1 METRFIKT
9 INGWQ
14 ATSTCMLNADREL
27 TIRTARHHSHRD
39 LICTS
44 ASVGHVEQGFV
55 RHVIHQ
61 DFNEA
66 LYQKKVP
73 QVTEKAVRDQHQAI
87 TNDFAVK
94 ELITKVNRFYGVED
108 KVAAAP
114 VAAPVNDTMQCAK
127 AAAKVIRP
135 YLSVAQMKVINTFT
149 KGEEGEWFLNK
160 VIEIAEVIKTMPVTY
175 AQNGKGDQAVVH
187 LHYFHH
193 GSDWYITEK
202 DMDGGVDQ
210 AFGFAILNGD
220 TQNAELG
227 YISIAELVESG
238 VELDLHFEACTLEA
252 VKARMDRGLIA
263 KAFAPPVPP
272 KPVPSPVQA
281 KSEASEAKVA
291 EKSTTVLY
299 QIEHFSDLYADACV
313 RNEASQ
319 LMFLSVYGRDT
330 AIKELMARISLGK
343 LGELRLRGVGEDL
356 SYADKVGH
364 TVALA
369 NVDSLEKVTGRMPK
383 GLFGELTHM
392 WVFQPAVQ
400 APDKGAKQAWL
411 IEDLAPSPQ
420 TTQHMR
426 ERVWQAVCDLATT
439 PMLPHWREPVLA
451 AIWEDMVFELGKKGE
466 RKDVHASY
474 SAPIGNVVAMRVVL
488 TDDFPARVSALIR
501 AGVIGLEPR

>member
-1 METRFIKT
+1 MEMEI
-9 INGWQ
+9 
-14 ATSTCMLNADREL
+14 
-27 TIRTARHHSHRD
+27 
-39 LICTS
+39 
-44 ASVGHVEQGFV
+44 V
-55 RHVIHQ
+55 R
-61 DFNEA
+61 
-66 LYQKKVP
+66 
-73 QVTEKAVRDQHQAI
+73 
-87 TNDFAVK
+87 
-94 ELITKVNRFYGVED
+94 
-108 KVAAAP
+108 
-114 VAAPVNDTMQCAK
+114 K
-127 AAAKVIRP
+127 AAQVIRP
-135 YLSVAQMKVINTFT
+135 FLSKAQKHALSDGV
-149 KGEEGEWFLNK
+149 KGEERDWFLNK
-160 VIEIAEVIKTMPVTY
+160 VIELAEVIKTMPVTY
-175 AQNGKGDQAVVH
+175 KQDGKGDQAIVT
-187 LHYFHH
+187 LHYFHG

-238 VELDLHFEACTLEA
+238 VELDLHFVPRPLGEIRKVVDTAWT
-252 VKARMDRGLIA
+252 AR
-263 KAFAPPVPP
+263 AFAPPPE
-272 KPVPSPVQA
+272 QA
-281 KSEASEAKVA
+281 QCNTGKTRK
-291 EKSTTVLY
+291 VLY
-299 QIEHFSDLYADACV
+299 QIEHFSDLYVDACV